1 MRDGVIKHVSYFNVA
16 ATTKE
21 LDKKFADLLGLA
33 PLETDDRLC
42 IEVGWKGQSE
52 SLIADCP
59 STNSSGCVDVRRLF
73 VAPVETTI
81 SDLLDTCWPN
91 DECTSIRFV
100 LVDGD

>member
-42 IEVGWKGQSE
+42 IELGWKGQSE
-52 SLIADCP
+52 EPSPIAQAR
-59 STNSSGCVDVRRLF
+59 TH
-73 VAPVETTI
+73 
-81 SDLLDTCWPN
+81 
-91 DECTSIRFV
+91 
-100 LVDGD
+100 LVV